1 MLLIVMFESGTWRV
15 KPGEQFTFGRAKTCT
30 LVLPDSDRG
39 VSRNAGCLDFRGG
52 LWWLA
57 NTSASSM
64 LYLAGD
70 LGFKADIPPG
80 MALPL
85 QQWHAKVRIDG
96 ILDSYTVRMRLPDL
110 DEEADADDEPSLVV
124 AVPDALERRITST
137 RLRAPLN
144 DDDRLVLAARFEE
157 YLTWRHSGAAA
168 PRSAREA
175 ADRIGWR
182 PHTVAKRCE
191 NIRNRYVRIGVP
203 GLRGPRALEE
213 LAALLISTG
222 ELTGD
227 DLRRLPPRSSA
238 DSQLAGPPGAAGR
251 PLAAAR
257 PPSAAPAQAGLSAG
271 PLIAAPPAASPGPA
285 ASQPEPASAVSPEE
299 AWAVEPPTEEQPPA
313 APQPSPEGSP
323 PLAAAV
329 SRPGS

>member
-1 MLLIVMFESGTWRV
+1 MLLIVMYESGTWRV
-15 KPGEQFTFGRAKTCT
+15 KPGEQFTFGRAKNCT

-39 VSRNAGCLDFRGG
+39 VSRSAGSLDFHGG
-52 LWWLA
+52 QWWLT

-70 LGFKADIPPG
+70 LGFRADIPPG
-80 MALPL
+80 IALPL

-110 DEEADADDEPSLVV
+110 DDEPEADEEPGPAV
-124 AVPDALERRITST
+124 AVPEVAPERRITST
-137 RLRAPLN
+137 RLRAPLS
-144 DDDRLVLAARFEE
+144 DDDRLVLAARFED

-175 ADRIGWR
+175 AERIGWR

-222 ELTGD
+222 ELNGD

-238 DSQLAGPPGAAGR
+238 DSPPADSPPAGPPPAAAPLTPPSVAPRAEPLIAPPAAGR
-251 PLAAAR
+251 PPTAGSLPPTATVR
-257 PPSAAPAQAGLSAG
+257 PP
-271 PLIAAPPAASPGPA
+271 
-285 ASQPEPASAVSPEE
+285 VS
-299 AWAVEPPTEEQPPA
+299 
-313 APQPSPEGSP
+313 
-323 PLAAAV
+323 
-329 SRPGS
+329 